1 VPRLEEHLGSNAF
14 LSALVEVIPVS
25 VRKEISKD
33 LVRQGLEDPYTLEG
47 REHLTTIINH
57 VRTAYRE
64 LEWEQAATQNA
75 KPAAAAAE
83 LQHRR
88 KQNQQPAAHVAGSG
102 SGGHA
107 TADRGE
113 RRPFGHSPPRYS
125 RSTPHSRLFR
135 SLDRRSQ

>member
-1 VPRLEEHLGSNAF
+1 MLTNLSCLEIEKGTPVPRLEEHLGSNAF

-75 KPAAAAAE
+75 KPAVAAPSYNTK
-83 LQHRR
+83 
-88 KQNQQPAAHVAGSG
+88 KQEPAAC
-102 SGGHA
+102 
-107 TADRGE
+107 RPCCRE
-113 RRPFGHSPPRYS
+113 R
-125 RSTPHSRLFR
+125 
-135 SLDRRSQ
+135 